1 MTKARIVILLVI
13 AALSMGLFSSFASA
27 QQGVTVITG
36 FVTVDGVPAS
46 QGTPV
51 EVKLDNG
58 TVIGK
63 TTTGSIVGMAANQYR
78 MDIQSES
85 SFANQNVT
93 VGVPGRAGG
102 STVTFQANRLLQV
115 NVAVSTATA
124 TPVPT
129 ATPLPTATSLPP
141 TSTPVPTATPI
152 PPTATPVPPT
162 ATPVPTPIPPTA
174 TTAPTNTPAIVAS
187 PTVEPTAAPEDNGGG
202 GCNAPLNR
210 VAAPLDIGWIVL
222 GLLAP
227 GGAFL
232 RWRFWRRNR

>member
-129 ATPLPTATSLPP
+129 ATPLPTATPVPTATSLPP

-152 PPTATPVPPT
+152 PPTATPVPT
-162 ATPVPTPIPPTA
+162 LIPPTA
-174 TTAPTNTPAIVAS
+174 TTAPTNTPAIVAPPTAE
-187 PTVEPTAAPEDNGGG
+187 PTVAPEDNGGG

-232 RWRFWRRNR
+232 RWRFWRSNR

>member
-141 TSTPVPTATPI
+141 TSTPVPTA
-152 PPTATPVPPT
+152 
-162 ATPVPTPIPPTA
+162 IPPTA

-187 PTVEPTAAPEDNGGG
+187 PTVEPTTAPEDNGGG

-232 RWRFWRRNR
+232 RWRFWRSNR